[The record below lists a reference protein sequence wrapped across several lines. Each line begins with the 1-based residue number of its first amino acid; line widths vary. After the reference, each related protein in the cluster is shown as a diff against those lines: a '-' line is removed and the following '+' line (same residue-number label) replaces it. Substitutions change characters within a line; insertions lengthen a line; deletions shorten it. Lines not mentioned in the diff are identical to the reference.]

1 MEINEQL
8 RQELFAIAYK
18 MTGQVSLSQDICQ
31 DVFQKILD
39 SKTNFNKVKHHRA
52 YVIKMTVNQ
61 SLDVLKQQQKERL
74 AYAGVWLPEPVFDS
88 HQAYST
94 LDLDYGITVLLSRL
108 NPKERAVFLLK
119 ESFDY
124 SYAELAETLE
134 LTVVNC
140 RKIYQRLQTK
150 LKKNNQTTI
159 AEKGTKERVLKAF
172 LEAVHEGQLD
182 GLVTMLKE
190 DIALYSDGGGKVA
203 AARNVLYGIEACFK
217 FMWGIYSKFLQNA
230 RFEFGSVNQEPCLFI
245 YEREQLATV
254 VLIQLEDDQI
264 SELYFIRNPDKLNR
278 LY

>member
-39 SKTNFNKVKHHRA
+39 SKVDFSQVKHHRA
-52 YVIKMTVNQ
+52 YVIKMAVNR
-61 SLDVLKQQQKERL
+61 SLDVLKQLQKER
-74 AYAGVWLPEPVFDS
+74 YAGVWLPEPVCDNDND
-88 HQAYST
+88 YSA

-134 LTVVNC
+134 LTAVNC
-140 RKIYQRLQTK
+140 RKIYQRLQPK
-150 LKKNNQTTI
+150 LKKNSQTII
-159 AEKGTKERVLKAF
+159 AERGTKERVLKAF
-172 LEAVHEGQLD
+172 LSAVRNGQLD
-182 GLVTMLKE
+182 GLVAMLKE

-230 RFEFGSVNQEPCLFI
+230 RFEFGSVNQEPCVFI
-245 YEREQLATV
+245 YEAEQLATI
-254 VLIQLEDDQI
+254 VLIQLEDHQI
-264 SELYFIRNPDKLNR
+264 SELYFIRNPDKLEGLN
-278 LY
+278 